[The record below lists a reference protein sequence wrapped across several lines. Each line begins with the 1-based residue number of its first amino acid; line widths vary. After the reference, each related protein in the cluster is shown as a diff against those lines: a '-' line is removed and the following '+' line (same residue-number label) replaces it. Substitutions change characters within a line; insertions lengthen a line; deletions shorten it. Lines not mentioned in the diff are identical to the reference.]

1 MDAQSL
7 IDIAVGIVGSF
18 FGWVLKTIW
27 DAILDLKNDL
37 KELDHHIGE
46 KYVRKEDFKDALA
59 DIKNTL
65 DRIIDKLDAKADK

>member
-1 MDAQSL
+1 MDVQSL

-27 DAILDLKNDL
+27 DAITDLKNDL

>member
-1 MDAQSL
+1 MDVQSL

-18 FGWVLKTIW
+18 FGWILKTIW
-27 DAILDLKNDL
+27 DAITDLKNDL

>member
-7 IDIAVGIVGSF
+7 INIAVGIVGSF

-27 DAILDLKNDL
+27 DAITDLKNDL